1 MTEGEEL
8 HLQPFVHIQREDED
22 DEGAERQNTTT
33 KVERINLLDEGTPG
47 TVEAHPETE
56 MGELSEEANVIKA
69 SKTIDEALNEIDDSY
84 WKHQQSKEEER
95 TEEQPESTTQKQT
108 LVGENQPEVKKGTK
122 KNLDARKPDS
132 EKQPAATQKLIN
144 PNPWAE
150 HSHEAVNKTVSLL
163 KEKNKKLKIE
173 KGVEDI
179 EYPALERVKR
189 EGVPIFLDGKGF
201 QKLLQQ

>member
-1 MTEGEEL
+1 M

-47 TVEAHPETE
+47 TVEAHPETDI
-56 MGELSEEANVIKA
+56 GELSEEANVIKA
-69 SKTIDEALNEIDDSY
+69 SKTIDEALNEIGDSY
-84 WKHQQSKEEER
+84 WKQQQSKEEER
-95 TEEQPESTTQKQT
+95 KEEQPESTTQKQT
-108 LVGENQPEVKKGTK
+108 LVGENQPEVKKGTR
-122 KNLDARKPDS
+122 KNLDVRKPDS
-132 EKQPAATQKLIN
+132 EKQPAASQKLIN

-150 HSHEAVNKTVSLL
+150 HSHEAVNKTVSLM

-201 QKLLQQ
+201 QKKLQQ